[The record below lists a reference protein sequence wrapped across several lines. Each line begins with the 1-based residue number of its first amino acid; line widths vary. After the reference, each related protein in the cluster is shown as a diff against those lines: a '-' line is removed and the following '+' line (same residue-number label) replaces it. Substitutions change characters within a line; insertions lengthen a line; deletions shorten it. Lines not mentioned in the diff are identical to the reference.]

1 MGGIL
6 NRDAERDSWKGAVYP
21 HHITRLFPF
30 YTSKKGQL
38 TQMDK
43 LPLFYGYACRDGQM
57 RLHDLK
63 IIGEIRIC
71 DIVIIDIM
79 QDHLTRAIH

>member
-6 NRDAERDSWKGAVYP
+6 NGDAERGSWKGAVYP
-21 HHITRLFPF
+21 HHITRLFLF

-43 LPLFYGYACRDGQM
+43 LPLFYGYGCRDGQM
-57 RLHDLK
+57 RLNHLK
-63 IIGEIRIC
+63 ITGEIVIC
-71 DIVIIDIM
+71 DNIM
-79 QDHLTRAIH
+79 TTSTGWPYH